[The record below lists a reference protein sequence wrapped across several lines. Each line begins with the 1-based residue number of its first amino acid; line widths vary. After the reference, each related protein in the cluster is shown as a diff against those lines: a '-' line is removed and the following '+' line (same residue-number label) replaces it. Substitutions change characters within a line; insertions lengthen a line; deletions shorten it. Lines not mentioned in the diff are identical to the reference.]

1 MRSRVLSP
9 ALRHDYLAL
18 LDRWPVPCERRT
30 VDTRHGETFVLS
42 CGDTN
47 APPVI
52 VLHGALTNTAS
63 WMFDAAIWSRD
74 FRVHVVDVIGEPG
87 LSAPSHPRLDSDAW
101 ACWLDDVLDGLGL
114 AHASFVG
121 MSFGGWIAL
130 DYARRRP
137 GRVSRLALLCPAGI
151 GKQKAF
157 LWKALPLL
165 LLGSWGAS
173 RIRSM
178 VMGPQPVDL
187 PENVSQLMTFLQ
199 RLRTSVRPRPMR
211 IPRLSDDALRDLGMP
226 VLAIAGDRDVLLDSR
241 ETMARISALVQRGT
255 VHMVKA
261 GYHYLPGQRGR
272 IRAFLST

>member
-1 MRSRVLSP
+1 MNGRPLP
-9 ALRHDYLAL
+9 ETLRNEYLACL
-18 LDRWPVPCERRT
+18 ARWPVPGEQLT
-30 VDTRHGETFVLS
+30 VATRQGDTFVMA
-42 CGDTN
+42 CGN
-47 APPVI
+47 ESAPPV
-52 VLHGALTNTAS
+52 VLLHGALTNAAS
-63 WMFDAAIWSRD
+63 WMFDAAAWSEA
-74 FRVHVVDVIGEPG
+74 FRVYAVDVIGEPG